1 MAVRSGLGSPLRRR
15 GRVVLAVA
23 AAALAAAV
31 AGQLGGSA
39 RAAEAAAAVPPAPG
53 SPVGVSPA
61 AATAVPVAPVGTITW
76 DTTRTVLA
84 RNGSW
89 PRVLAGTGTGAKR
102 RDLLFYTTFEPGQP
116 ATIVVSESTDQGRT
130 GRVLSRIPSPAGTV
144 QEQASPLRLADGT
157 ILIATRYR
165 TTSLSS
171 YALPVFA
178 SHDGGITWTRT
189 SSIDANPTAGGRGDR
204 GLWEPFL
211 ALLPNGCVAGLY
223 ADELH
228 ADATAAGGPTYSQ
241 TVSERVSCDEGQTW
255 GTEHFVAASPGDAR
269 PGMPGLARLADG
281 RWMATFEA
289 CVRDDCNAHY
299 KTSRDGVTWFP
310 GLGTQIPD
318 QNAGPY
324 VTVLSD
330 GRVAVTS
337 ACTNELSLSSDTGAT
352 WTVNPTRP
360 FDLTCADGDYPYTWP
375 ALYQAGPR
383 EIVDA
388 VNTGPGAIQ
397 LRYGHW

>member
-1 MAVRSGLGSPLRRR
+1 MAVRSGSRSLLRGRWR
-15 GRVVLAVA
+15 GRVVVAVA
-23 AAALAAAV
+23 AAALAAMV
-31 AGQLGGSA
+31 PGQVGGSA
-39 RAAEAAAAVPPAPG
+39 RAAAAPGQAAAVR
-53 SPVGVSPA
+53 SA
-61 AATAVPVAPVGTITW
+61 ADTGPTITW

-89 PRVLAGTGTGAKR
+89 PRVLIGTGTGATR

-116 ATIVVSESTDQGRT
+116 ATITVSESTDRGRT
-130 GRVLSRIPSPAGTV
+130 GRVISRIPSPAGTV
-144 QEQASPLRLADGT
+144 QEQAFPLRLADGT

-178 SHDGGITWTRT
+178 SHDGGVSWTRI
-189 SSIDANPTAGGRGDR
+189 SSIDANPAAGGRGDR

-241 TVSERVSCDEGQTW
+241 TVSERVSCDGGRTW
-255 GTEHFVAASPGDAR
+255 GSEHFVAASPGDAR

-281 RWMATFEA
+281 RWIATFEA

-299 KTSRDGVTWFP
+299 KISRDGVTWFP

-337 ACTNELSLSSDTGAT
+337 ACTNELSLSSDAGST

-360 FDLTCADGDYPYTWP
+360 FDLTCADGTYPYTWP
-375 ALYQAGPR
+375 ALYQAGPH

-388 VNTGPGAIQ
+388 VNTGAGAIQ

>member
-1 MAVRSGLGSPLRRR
+1 MTASSESLSLAALGRRR
-15 GRVVLAVA
+15 RRTVAV
-23 AAALAAAV
+23 LAAAV
-31 AGQLGGSA
+31 LAASSALVGGLGRADAAGAIHRSA
-39 RAAEAAAAVPPAPG
+39 AHQASSPPG
-53 SPVGVSPA
+53 S
-61 AATAVPVAPVGTITW
+61 ITW

-89 PRVLAGTGTGAKR
+89 PRVLLGTGPAAGR
-102 RDLLFYTTFEPGQP
+102 RDLLFYTTFNPGQP
-116 ATIVVSESTDQGRT
+116 ATITVSESTDLGKT
-130 GRVLSRIPSPAGTV
+130 GRVISTIPSPAGTI
-144 QEQASPLRLADGT
+144 QEQAYPLRLADGT

-165 TTSLSS
+165 TTSLSA

-178 SHDGGITWTRT
+178 SHDGGRTWTRI
-189 SSIDANPTAGGRGDR
+189 SSIDANLAAGGRGDR

-211 ALLPNGCVAGLY
+211 ALLPDGCVAGLY

-228 ADATAAGGPTYSQ
+228 ADPPAGGGPTYSQ
-241 TVSERVSCDEGQTW
+241 TVSERVSCDGGHTW
-255 GTEHFVAASPGDAR
+255 GTEHYVAASPGDAR

-281 RWMATFEA
+281 RWIATFEA

-299 KTSRDGVTWFP
+299 KISRDGVTWFP
-310 GLGTQIPD
+310 GLGTQIPN

-337 ACTNELSLSSDTGAT
+337 ACTNELSLSSDAGST
-352 WTVNPTRP
+352 WQVNPTRP
-360 FDLTCADGDYPYTWP
+360 FDITCADGDYPYTWP

-383 EIVDA
+383 EVVDVA
-388 VNTGPGAIQ
+388 NTGPGAIQ
-397 LRYGHW
+397 IRYGHW